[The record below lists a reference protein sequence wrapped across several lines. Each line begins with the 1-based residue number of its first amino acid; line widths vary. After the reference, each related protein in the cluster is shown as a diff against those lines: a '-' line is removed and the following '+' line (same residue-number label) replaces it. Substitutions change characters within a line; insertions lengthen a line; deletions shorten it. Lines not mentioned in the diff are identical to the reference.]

1 MRKDVPTVFI
11 VDDDPSVCKALQRL
25 IKSVDMNAIIFTS
38 AGEFLRFDRPDSPCC
53 LLLDVRMPEMSGL
66 VLQEQLA
73 GSDSALPIIF
83 MTGFGDVPMSV
94 RAMKAGAVDFLPKPF
109 DDQTL
114 LDAIHLAIDQDRR
127 ARQERAKIKEI
138 QERLET
144 LTPREHEVFVLV
156 VKGMRNKQIAEKLRI
171 SEKTIKV
178 HRGRVMRKSQ
188 VKSLAELVQLA
199 EKSKTDY
206 PED

>member
-11 VDDDPSVCKALQRL
+11 VDDESSVRNALEKL
-25 IKSVDMNAIIFTS
+25 VKSVDMNAKTFAS
-38 AGEFLRFDRPDSPCC
+38 AGEFLRFHRPDTPCC

-73 GSDSALPIIF
+73 GPDSSLPIIF
-83 MTGFGDVPMSV
+83 MTGYGDVPMSV
-94 RAMKAGAVDFLPKPF
+94 RAMKAGAVDFLQKPF
-109 DDQTL
+109 DEQTL
-114 LDAIHLAIDQDRR
+114 LDAIHHAVDQDRR
-127 ARQERAKIKEI
+127 ARQERAEVEEI
-138 QERLET
+138 HQRLDA

-156 VKGMRNKQIAEKLRI
+156 VKGMRNKQIAEKLGT

-178 HRGRVMRKSQ
+178 HRSRVMRKLQ

-199 EKSKTDY
+199 EKIKTDY
-206 PED
+206 PKG

>member
-11 VDDDPSVCKALQRL
+11 VDDDLFVCKALQRL
-25 IKSVDMNAIIFTS
+25 IKSVDLNAKTFAS
-38 AGEFLRFDRPDSPCC
+38 AGEFLRFDRPDTPCC

-66 VLQEQLA
+66 VLQERLA
-73 GSDSALPIIF
+73 GSDSTLPIIF
-83 MTGFGDVPMSV
+83 MTGYGDVPMSV
-94 RAMKAGAVDFLPKPF
+94 RAMKAGAVDFLQKPF

-114 LDAIHLAIDQDRR
+114 LVAIHLAVDQDRR

-156 VKGMRNKQIAEKLRI
+156 VKGMRNKQIAEKLGT

-178 HRGRVMRKSQ
+178 HRSRVMRKLQ
-188 VKSLAELVQLA
+188 VKSLVELVQLA
-199 EKSKTDY
+199 EKIKTDY
-206 PED
+206 PKG

>member
-11 VDDDPSVCKALQRL
+11 VDDESSVRNALENL
-25 IKSVDMNAIIFTS
+25 IKSVDMNAKTFAS
-38 AGEFLRFDRPDSPCC
+38 AEEFLRFDRPDTPCC

-73 GSDSALPIIF
+73 GSDSTLPIIF
-83 MTGFGDVPMSV
+83 MTGYGDVPMSV

-114 LDAIHLAIDQDRR
+114 LDAIHLAVDQDRR
-127 ARQERAKIKEI
+127 IRQERAKIKEI

-156 VKGMRNKQIAEKLRI
+156 VKGMRNKQIAEELGR

-178 HRGRVMRKSQ
+178 HRSRVMRKLQ
-188 VKSLAELVQLA
+188 V
-199 EKSKTDY
+199 
-206 PED
+206 

>member
-1 MRKDVPTVFI
+1 VRKDVPTVFI
-11 VDDDPSVCKALQRL
+11 VDDDLSVCKALQRL
-25 IKSVDMNAIIFTS
+25 IESVDMNAKIFTS
-38 AGEFLRFDRPDSPCC
+38 PGEFLRFDRPDTPCC

-73 GSDSALPIIF
+73 GSDSTLPIIF

-114 LDAIHLAIDQDRR
+114 LDAIHLAVDQDRR

-156 VKGMRNKQIAEKLRI
+156 VKGMRNKQIAEKLGR

-178 HRGRVMRKSQ
+178 HRSRVMRKLQ

-206 PED
+206 PKG